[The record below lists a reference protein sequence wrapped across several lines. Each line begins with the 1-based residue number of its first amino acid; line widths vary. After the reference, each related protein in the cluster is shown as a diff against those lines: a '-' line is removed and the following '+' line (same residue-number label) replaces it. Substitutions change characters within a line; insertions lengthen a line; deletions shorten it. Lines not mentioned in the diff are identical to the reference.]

1 MAVSPYPPRSVRTFG
16 QSSYEALTRGDQA
29 VLPVETDAGGQ
40 VKFPLP
46 EAGFEGV
53 LGENAQLVDEG
64 NVPKGTAAI
73 AGLSVAASVGGG
85 VFREHESV
93 AEISVRLEIYA
104 QQNFLGQFAP
114 GLEQIEVHLAV
125 GIEFLGIE
133 IQCPMLVAVLVY
145 EEQEPV
151 QYGGGAFVLSGEFR
165 LGSQVYQDG
174 VSSVLQF
181 RLDKAQEYLEANPD
195 TVCIVTGGQG
205 YNEPYPEAYGMKRY
219 LVEHGID
226 SDRIIEEDT
235 SASTVEN
242 IRNSM
247 DIMKEKEYD
256 SRDPDDSDIYAE
268 TRIGVVTNNYHTF
281 RATHIAAALGLKNV
295 YGLSGDI
302 DPLYLP
308 NNMVKEALS
317 IVKAYLS
324 GNI

>member
-1 MAVSPYPPRSVRTFG
+1 MSTKRSFRFGKFNFTTGKIIRLVIWLCLAALSVWYTYIVRRVNSGTAFYLFWAALAGGFILIALLDLFDIFG
-16 QSSYEALTRGDQA
+16 RLPKWLRRAGIAFLCIGVLIFAGCEALI
-29 VLPVETDAGGQ
+29 LSE
-40 VKFPLP
+40 FSS
-46 EAGFEGV
+46 EG
-53 LGENAQLVDEG
+53 E
-64 NVPKGTAAI
+64 
-73 AGLSVAASVGGG
+73 
-85 VFREHESV
+85 
-93 AEISVRLEIYA
+93 
-104 QQNFLGQFAP
+104 P
-114 GLEQIEVHLAV
+114 GLDYLIV
-125 GIEFLGIE
+125 
-133 IQCPMLVAVLVY
+133 
-145 EEQEPV
+145 
-151 QYGGGAFVLSGEFR
+151 

-256 SRDPDDSDIYAE
+256 STDPDDSDIFAE